1 MAFFGFGGDTA
12 APKVTVVTTMKD
24 EGAYILDWVA
34 HYRALGATDIV
45 VFTNDCSDQTDLIL
59 RNLNRM
65 GEVHHR
71 FNRVMRRGPHKS
83 ALMWGEHEA
92 AVREADWILVVDVD
106 EYLQINV
113 GDGTFKALIDSFP
126 GVDAISLV
134 WRIFGNAGV
143 QDITDTPV
151 PMQFTRTQPAQGR
164 EGEHRFFKTLFR
176 NDRTR
181 FNRMGV
187 HRPFIEQNAGP
198 INWITPDG
206 TRFDARQIKGALHVN
221 TGYGYE
227 VAQLNH
233 YALRSM
239 DSFLN
244 KQRRGRANHVKGKID
259 LKYWLKFDHNDV
271 EDEALANSF
280 NRALKVKDLLLRDAA
295 LAKHHAAAFDWA
307 RDRALKARRQPM
319 AKTFLAKLE
328 QRTELD
334 LAA

>member
-1 MAFFGFGGDTA
+1 MALFGFGGDSA

-24 EGAYILDWVA
+24 EGPYILDWVA

-45 VFTNDCSDQTDLIL
+45 VYTNDCSDQTDMIL

-83 ALMWGEHEA
+83 ALMWAEQEPV
-92 AVREADWILVVDVD
+92 VREADWILVVDVD

-113 GDGTFKALIDSFP
+113 GDGTFGALINAFP
-126 GVDAISLV
+126 DVDAISLV
-134 WRIFGNAGV
+134 WRIFGNDGV
-143 QDITDTPV
+143 QDMVDTPV
-151 PMQFTRTQPAQGR
+151 PLQFTRTQPA
-164 EGEHRFFKTLFR
+164 EGAENEHRFFKTLFK
-176 NDRTR
+176 NDKTK

-187 HRPFIEQNAGP
+187 HRPFIQQDHEP
-198 INWITPDG
+198 INWVTPDG
-206 TRFDARQIKGALHVN
+206 TRLDDRHVKGGLHVR
-221 TGYGYE
+221 TGYGYD

-259 LKYWLKFDHNDV
+259 LGYWRKFDKNDV
-271 EDEALANSF
+271 EDTTLAQQF
-280 NRALKVKDLLLRDAA
+280 GKALKIKELLLRDEAV
-295 LAKHHAAAFDWA
+295 AKNHFKAVEWA
-307 RDRALKARRQPM
+307 QDRAQRARRQPL
-319 AKTFLAKLE
+319 AKNFLANLAK
-328 QRTELD
+328 RYELD
-334 LAA
+334 QAA